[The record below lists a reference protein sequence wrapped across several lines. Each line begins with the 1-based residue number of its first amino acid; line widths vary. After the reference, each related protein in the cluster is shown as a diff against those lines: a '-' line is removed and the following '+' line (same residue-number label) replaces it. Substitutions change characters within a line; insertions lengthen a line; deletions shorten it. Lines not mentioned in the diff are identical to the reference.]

1 MVTVLGTVMAFLTP
15 SLFFSEARLVA
26 ILPCMKGQRE
36 QWQMV
41 NECSQEC
48 TTQSTQFEIQGPG
61 RDARAQQKQPNINN
75 TTSHLRALAELQG
88 LGATSNQLVLDV
100 AKKLDARHAQRVIR
114 HADGSLL
121 ARGAS
126 NHIAA
131 RGLERRLGLHGS
143 LDGDWGTVGFT

>member
-26 ILPCMKGQRE
+26 ILPCIKGQRE
-36 QWQMV
+36 QWQTA
-41 NECSQEC
+41 NECGQEC
-48 TTQSTQFEIQGPG
+48 ATQSTKNEIKGPG
-61 RDARAQQKQPNINN
+61 RRRAYNKSSQNIN

-88 LGATSNQLVLDV
+88 LGATSNQLVLDI

-126 NHIAA
+126 NNIAT

-143 LDGDWGTVGFT
+143 LDGDGGTVGFT

>member
-36 QWQMV
+36 QWQTA
-41 NECSQEC
+41 NECGQEC
-48 TTQSTQFEIQGPG
+48 ATQPTNKIQGPG
-61 RDARAQQKQPNINN
+61 HNARAQQKQPNIN

-88 LGATSNQLVLDV
+88 LGATGNQLVLDI

-131 RGLERRLGLHGS
+131 RGLERRLGLHSS
-143 LDGDWGTVGFT
+143 LDGDGGTVEVT